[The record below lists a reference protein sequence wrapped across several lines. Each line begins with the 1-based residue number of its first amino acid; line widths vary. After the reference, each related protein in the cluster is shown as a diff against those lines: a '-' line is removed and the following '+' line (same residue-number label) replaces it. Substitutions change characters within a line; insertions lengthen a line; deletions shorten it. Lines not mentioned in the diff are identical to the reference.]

1 MSHTATRSRFFASFA
16 TVSMLAKC
24 VLLLIPLAALASDD
38 KTDRA
43 TLRGIKGVCTVVEV
57 LDQTK
62 DAVNLLSQEK
72 LLSVIDG
79 KLQEA
84 GIPLE
89 KNSTTCLYFSVRPL
103 QAMGKNNKPI
113 GLYAV
118 DFKLEFLQAVT
129 LARDPAV
136 RAYAQTWSVANLANV
151 PADYLEQT
159 AREVAVDLVSR
170 FTRAYRS
177 VNK

>member
-43 TLRGIKGVCTVVEV
+43 TLRGIKGVCTVVEM

-72 LLSVIDG
+72 LLSVIQG

-84 GIPLE
+84 GIPLD
-89 KNSTTCLYFSVRPL
+89 KDSTTCLYFSVRPL
-103 QAMGKNNKPI
+103 PAMGKNNKPI

>member
-72 LLSVIDG
+72 LLSVIQG

-84 GIPLE
+84 GIPLD
-89 KNSTTCLYFSVRPL
+89 KDSTTCLYFSVRPL
-103 QAMGKNNKPI
+103 PAMGKNNKPI

>member
-1 MSHTATRSRFFASFA
+1 M
-16 TVSMLAKC
+16 VSMLMKC
-24 VLLLIPLAALASDD
+24 AFLLIPLAVLASDD
-38 KTDRA
+38 KTDRV

-62 DAVNLLSQEK
+62 DAVNGLSQEK
-72 LLSVIDG
+72 LLSVIQG
-79 KLQEA
+79 TLQEA
-84 GIPLE
+84 SIPLD

-103 QAMGKNNKPI
+103 QALGKNNRPI

-136 RAYAQTWSVANLANV
+136 RAYATTWSVANLANV
-151 PADYLEQT
+151 PAGDLEQT

>member
-1 MSHTATRSRFFASFA
+1 MSYTATRSRFFASFA
-16 TVSMLAKC
+16 TVSMLARC
-24 VLLLIPLAALASDD
+24 VFLLIPLAALASDD

-72 LLSVIDG
+72 LLSVIQG

-84 GIPLE
+84 GIPLD
-89 KNSTTCLYFSVRPL
+89 KDSTTCLYFSVRPL
-103 QAMGKNNKPI
+103 PAMGKNNKPI

>member
-1 MSHTATRSRFFASFA
+1 MSYTATRSRFFASFA

-24 VLLLIPLAALASDD
+24 VFLLIPLAALASDD

-43 TLRGIKGVCTVVEV
+43 TLRGIKGVCTVVEM

-72 LLSVIDG
+72 LLSVIQG

-84 GIPLE
+84 GIPLDKE
-89 KNSTTCLYFSVRPL
+89 STTCLYFSVRPL
-103 QAMGKNNKPI
+103 PAMGKNNKPI

>member
-1 MSHTATRSRFFASFA
+1 MSYTATRNRFFASFA

-24 VLLLIPLAALASDD
+24 VFLLIPLAALASDD

-72 LLSVIDG
+72 LLSVIQG

-84 GIPLE
+84 GIPLD
-89 KNSTTCLYFSVRPL
+89 KDSTTCLYFSVRPL
-103 QAMGKNNKPI
+103 PAMGKNNKPI

>member
-24 VLLLIPLAALASDD
+24 VFLLIPLAAVASDD

-72 LLSVIDG
+72 LLSVIQG

-84 GIPLE
+84 GIPLD
-89 KNSTTCLYFSVRPL
+89 KDSTTCLYFSVRPL
-103 QAMGKNNKPI
+103 PAMAAERSSEDIFARGAAAG
-113 GLYAV
+113 GLALV
-118 DFKLEFLQAVT
+118 PLPTESQT
-129 LARDPAV
+129 LVWA
-136 RAYAQTWSVANLANV
+136 
-151 PADYLEQT
+151 
-159 AREVAVDLVSR
+159 
-170 FTRAYRS
+170 
-177 VNK
+177 

>member
-1 MSHTATRSRFFASFA
+1 MATRSRFFASLV
-16 TVSMLAKC
+16 TVLSKC
-24 VLLLIPLAALASDD
+24 ALLLIPLALLASDD

-62 DAVNLLSQEK
+62 DAAIGLSQEK
-72 LLSVIDG
+72 LQSVIQG

-84 GIPLE
+84 GIPLD
-89 KNSTTCLYFSVRPL
+89 KNSTACLYFNVRPL
-103 QAMGKNNKPI
+103 PAMGKNNKPI
-113 GLYAV
+113 GLYSV
-118 DFKLEFLQAVT
+118 DFKLEFMQAVT

-136 RAYAQTWSVANLANV
+136 RAYAPTWSVSNLANV
-151 PADYLEQT
+151 PADDLDRT

-170 FTRAYRS
+170 FTRAYHS
-177 VNK
+177 VNR

>member
-1 MSHTATRSRFFASFA
+1 MSYIATGRRFLAPLT
-16 TVSMLAKC
+16 TVSMWMKYA
-24 VLLLIPLAALASDD
+24 LLLIPLAALASDD

-62 DAVNLLSQEK
+62 DAVNVLSQEK
-72 LLSVIDG
+72 LLSVIQG

-84 GIPLE
+84 DIPLD
-89 KNSTTCLYFSVRPL
+89 KNATTCLYFSVRPL
-103 QAMGKNNKPI
+103 QALGKNNRPI

-129 LARDPAV
+129 LARDPAI
-136 RAYAQTWSVANLANV
+136 RAYATTWSVANLANV
-151 PADYLEQT
+151 PADALEQT
-159 AREVAVDLVSR
+159 AREVAVDLVGR
-170 FTRAYRS
+170 FTRAYKS
-177 VNK
+177 LNK

>member
-1 MSHTATRSRFFASFA
+1 
-16 TVSMLAKC
+16 MLAKC
-24 VLLLIPLAALASDD
+24 VFLLIPLPAVASDD

-72 LLSVIDG
+72 LLSVIQG

-84 GIPLE
+84 GIPLD
-89 KNSTTCLYFSVRPL
+89 KDSTTCLYFSVRQLP
-103 QAMGKNNKPI
+103 AMGKNNKPI

>member
-1 MSHTATRSRFFASFA
+1 MSYTATRSRFFASFA

-72 LLSVIDG
+72 LLSVIQG

-84 GIPLE
+84 GIPLD
-89 KNSTTCLYFSVRPL
+89 KDSTTCLYFSVRPL
-103 QAMGKNNKPI
+103 PAMGKNNKPI

-151 PADYLEQT
+151 PVDYLEQT

-170 FTRAYRS
+170 FTRAYHS

>member
-1 MSHTATRSRFFASFA
+1 MSYTATGSRFFASFA
-16 TVSMLAKC
+16 TASMMAKC
-24 VLLLIPLAALASDD
+24 VFLLIPLAALASDD

-62 DAVNLLSQEK
+62 DAVNLISQEK
-72 LLSVIDG
+72 LLSIIQG

-84 GIPLE
+84 GIPLD
-89 KNSTTCLYFSVRPL
+89 KDSTTCLYFSVRPL
-103 QAMGKNNKPI
+103 PAMGKNNKPI

-136 RAYAQTWSVANLANV
+136 RAYATTWSVANLANV

-159 AREVAVDLVSR
+159 AREVAVDLVNR

>member
-24 VLLLIPLAALASDD
+24 VFLLIPLAALASDD

-170 FTRAYRS
+170 FTRAYHS